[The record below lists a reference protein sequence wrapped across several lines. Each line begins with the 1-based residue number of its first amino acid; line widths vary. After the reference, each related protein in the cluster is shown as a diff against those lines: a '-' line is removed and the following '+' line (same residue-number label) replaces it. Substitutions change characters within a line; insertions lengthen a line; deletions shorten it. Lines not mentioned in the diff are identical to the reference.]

1 MTRSEYMQQLEELY
15 ADGKLDDDAM
25 DALVT
30 AADSMQFD
38 PEPDCRFPK
47 GYAEIEYSDFD
58 NAEAIEG
65 AKFDDRNFLRYF
77 ER

>member
-1 MTRSEYMQQLEELY
+1 MTKSEYLHKLEELY
-15 ADGKLDDDAM
+15 IDGKIDDDAM
-25 DALVT
+25 DALV
-30 AADSMQFD
+30 ASAENMQFD
-38 PEPDCRFPK
+38 PEPDSRFPK